1 MLTVKQEYL
10 STDELAQLR
19 KWLGDPGARLF
30 RKLVQARIQENQIK
44 ATQEFASE
52 RVRGP
57 EDGVKLLS
65 DGAPYRDTLK
75 VMDEFSDTTSKPY
88 TVKILEEL

>member
-1 MLTVKQEYL
+1 MLTAKREYL

-19 KWLGDPGARLF
+19 KWMGEPGARLF
-30 RKLVQARIQENQIK
+30 RKLVQARVQENQIK

-65 DGAPYRDTLK
+65 DGAPYRATLK
-75 VMDEFSDTTSKPY
+75 VMDEFYDTTNKPY
-88 TVKILEEL
+88 TVKIIEEI